1 MRTPEER
8 KYAARRR
15 RRRNAHANVATV
27 GVFALAALGVLQFYR
42 PPETLARAPFALA
55 APGAPSASPALDA
68 FGASGAVRIRFA
80 MPASRI
86 EYPLE
91 VGGDPSALRYEWVS
105 LADSCVVDSAVA
117 LEGADVVVPNKP
129 GFYRLALVRDT
140 AREVMQEPTVAV
152 MVPFETKKGGWL
164 NGYRIGMYLSE
175 RFAGIHERPTGFLE
189 VHEDELDLAV
199 SKHFKLSDFLTHD
212 TQGDVWPKYVALD
225 PRLLDKLELVLAK
238 LRETHG
244 NAERVDLSPDV
255 HSGFRTPAHNAGV
268 LRAASDSRHQYGDAA
283 DVVIDADG
291 DGRITMRDE
300 ALVAQAVDQV
310 ETEHPELVGGMG
322 LYTSSRYHT
331 PYVHIDTRG
340 HRSRWRG

>member
-1 MRTPEER
+1 MTQRPER
-8 KYAARRR
+8 RSAPRRR
-15 RRRNAHANVATV
+15 YAHANVATV
-27 GVFALAALGVLQFYR
+27 VIFALAALGVLQFYR
-42 PPETLARAPFALA
+42 PPETLARAPFALTL
-55 APGAPSASPALDA
+55 GAPSASPSPDA
-68 FGASGAVRIRFA
+68 FGASGQVRLRFA
-80 MPASRI
+80 MPSTKI

-91 VGGDPSALRYEWVS
+91 IGGDPSALRYEWVNVS
-105 LADSCVVDSAVA
+105 DESTVDSAVTLA
-117 LEGADVVVPNKP
+117 GADVLVPSKP

-140 AREVMQEPTVAV
+140 CREVLQEPTVAV

-164 NGYRIGMYLSE
+164 NGYRIGVYLSE
-175 RFAGIHERPTGFLE
+175 RFGSNHERPTGFLE
-189 VHEDELDLAV
+189 VHPDQLDLPV
-199 SKHFKLSDFLTHD
+199 SKHFKLADFLTHD
-212 TQGDVWPKYVALD
+212 AQSDVWPKYVALD

-238 LRETHG
+238 LRESNG

-268 LRAASDSRHQYGDAA
+268 VRAASDSRHQYGDAA

-300 ALVAQAVDQV
+300 ALVAKAVDAV
-310 ETEHPELVGGMG
+310 EDEHPELIGGMG